1 MIFLH
6 LLITREAPEY
16 SGAICLRKGVAPE
29 PVAIGTLNLL
39 LYHCN
44 ALGALPP
51 VPAV

>member
-16 SGAICLRKGVAPE
+16 SGAICLRKGVGPE

-44 ALGALPP
+44 ALGALP
-51 VPAV
+51 VPAI